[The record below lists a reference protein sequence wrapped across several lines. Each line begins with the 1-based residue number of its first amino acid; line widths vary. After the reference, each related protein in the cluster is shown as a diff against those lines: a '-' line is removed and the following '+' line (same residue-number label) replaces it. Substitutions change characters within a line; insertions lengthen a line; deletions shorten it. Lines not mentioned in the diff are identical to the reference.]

1 MARNLDAK
9 CRQCRRE
16 GEKLFLKG
24 DKCFTDKCAIERR
37 NYPPGQHGQKNS
49 RLSGYGVQLREKQKL
64 RRIYGLLERQFRTVY
79 KKADQKKGITGENLL
94 FSLESRL
101 DNITYKMGFGASRS
115 EARQIVR
122 HNGILVNGKR
132 VDIPSFIVKP
142 NDVLEI
148 AEASKKTRD
157 PIGHWAVRKW
167 PMNGIPR
174 THFELVRRL
183 GRVTVD
189 DIHTANLKVDGV
201 RPLASRRKPEPMV
214 AA

>member
-1 MARNLDAK
+1 M
-9 CRQCRRE
+9 
-16 GEKLFLKG
+16 FLKG

-132 VDIPSFIVKP
+132 VNIPSYQLRPGDEVEVAPKAKEHLRIKAASEAGAGRGFP
-142 NDVLEI
+142 EWLEVDSAKLKGKFKAMPARSDLPSTI
-148 AEASKKTRD
+148 NESLVIELYSK
-157 PIGHWAVRKW
+157 
-167 PMNGIPR
+167 
-174 THFELVRRL
+174 
-183 GRVTVD
+183 
-189 DIHTANLKVDGV
+189 
-201 RPLASRRKPEPMV
+201 
-214 AA
+214 